1 MSRSVPDPNAS
12 PPAQTAGAAEQ
23 TLSIKLSGRIGALS
37 LGLDFVLPARG
48 VCVLFGPSGAG
59 KSVTLRAIAG
69 LQPGLQ
75 GEIRIGAQSLQS
87 GVRAT
92 PAHQRR
98 IAWMSQRPQL
108 FEHLDVEGNLR
119 FALQRG
125 RIAADERSQQLQR
138 HVRSCGIE
146 HLLTRRVDRLS
157 GGEAQ
162 RVALCRALLSKPRWL
177 LLDEPFSALDR
188 SARDALCRLLR
199 KLSVSESLP
208 MLLVTHSLDEV
219 ERVADFVLLMKG
231 GQSGPLLDLPA
242 ALAAPDIGLQA
253 PGELAAVFDLAPSA
267 EQQEE
272 DLLSLTFE
280 HEQIRLPWSGPA
292 PSGPLRLRIAAR
304 DVTLWREPPPPS
316 SAQNCLL
323 LLIEQLIDSHSADA
337 AASAVQRLVI
347 GRCGEQRLFARITRA
362 AERQLQ
368 LAPGQTV
375 YAQFKAVALL

>member
-1 MSRSVPDPNAS
+1 MSLADTRPDPTSAAQAS
-12 PPAQTAGAAEQ
+12 ARLQHV
-23 TLSIKLSGRIGALS
+23 LSVKLKGKLGALS
-37 LGLDFVLPARG
+37 LRLDFALPGQG

-59 KSVTLRAIAG
+59 KSVTLRAVAG
-69 LQPGLQ
+69 LQTGLQ
-75 GEIRIGAQSLQS
+75 GEIRLGSEPLQS
-87 GVRAT
+87 GAHSI

-125 RIAADERSQQLQR
+125 RVAAAEREQQLQR

-188 SARDALCRLLR
+188 SARDSLCRLLR

-208 MLLVTHSLDEV
+208 MLLVTHSLNEV
-219 ERVADFVLLMKG
+219 ERVADFVLLMKD

-267 EQQEE
+267 EQQEA
-272 DLLSLTFE
+272 DLLSLTFDRE
-280 HEQIRLPWSGPA
+280 KIRLPWSGPA
-292 PSGPLRLRIAAR
+292 PGGRLRLRIAAR
-304 DVTLWREPPPPS
+304 DVTLWRQPPPAS
-316 SAQNCLL
+316 SAQNCLPMV
-323 LLIEQLIDSHSADA
+323 IEQLIDSQSDGVAGTA
-337 AASAVQRLVI
+337 IQRLVI